1 MKNQRRAM
9 YTIKQISEKTNLTEH
24 TLRYYDR
31 EGLIP
36 FISRTSSGI
45 RQFSEDDLEWIH
57 LICCLRNSGMPLQ
70 EIKQFMQM
78 CLQGADLLE
87 ERKALLVKHRTRILD
102 EVKNLENSL
111 GIINY
116 KIDHYKEIGIFHIDK
131 VQTASNV

>member
-1 MKNQRRAM
+1 M

-70 EIKQFMQM
+70 EIKEFMQM
-78 CLQGADLLE
+78 CLQGAELLE
-87 ERKALLVKHRTRILD
+87 ERKALLVKHRTRILN

-116 KIDHYKEIGIFHIDK
+116 KINHYKEIGIFHIDK
-131 VQTASNV
+131 APTASNE

>member
-1 MKNQRRAM
+1 M

-36 FISRTSSGI
+36 FISRTNSGI

-70 EIKQFMQM
+70 EIKEFMQM
-78 CLQGADLLE
+78 CLQGAELLE
-87 ERKALLVKHRTRILD
+87 ERKALLVKHRTRILN

-131 VQTASNV
+131 VQTASNE